1 MTLLFSS
8 AAWSWCEVY
17 WGVNM
22 SGVFGGKCADLA
34 PYAPPGWLCRDH
46 KNGGGIVTVLR
57 DNKNGTY
64 SMVEGTRVMPVA
76 SDRVQRFLSELKNR
90 KVDKAQ
96 VEKEFEA
103 LLKSDDGKV
112 SELTLRE
119 IRTQLTV
126 R

>member
-46 KNGGGIVTVLR
+46 KNGGGIAHDEIPL
-57 DNKNGTY
+57 
-64 SMVEGTRVMPVA
+64 P
-76 SDRVQRFLSELKNR
+76 SEIQILFAAIKDML
-90 KVDKAQ
+90 VD
-96 VEKEFEA
+96 
-103 LLKSDDGKV
+103 
-112 SELTLRE
+112 
-119 IRTQLTV
+119 QLAG
-126 R
+126 